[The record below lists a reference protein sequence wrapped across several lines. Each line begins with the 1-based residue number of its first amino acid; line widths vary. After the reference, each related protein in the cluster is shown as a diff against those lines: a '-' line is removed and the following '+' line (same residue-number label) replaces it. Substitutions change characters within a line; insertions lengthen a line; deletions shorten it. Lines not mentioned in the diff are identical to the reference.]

1 VILAKKISRGRNKL
15 NKNQLATSSIQS
27 LVFGELTEQDIVTIR
42 ETIGKDCN
50 ESQFK
55 LFMAIS
61 KNAGANPILN
71 EIYPAVRGGQLTV
84 QFGIDFYVRKAK
96 EADGYQGY
104 DVQLVH
110 ENDAFKM
117 HQEKDDDGRYFIVI
131 DEHSFGFPRG
141 KVIGGYAFAY
151 KEGLKPFSVIME
163 VDEVEHYK
171 RSNIG
176 MQKTMWTNNFNDMFK
191 KHMVRRALKAAFS
204 LNFDDDQGQ
213 QNQPES
219 YDPSRQRVDI
229 TPTTAAIETD
239 QGEINEEDELQKQW
253 DAINEKIKGYGWTK
267 DSLKNFIKEKKN
279 KKAKDLSLPEVVGLS
294 KLIDLQHSKE
304 QQESK
309 EAPAEQQDSTDIED
323 FDQYFNEE

>member
-1 VILAKKISRGRNKL
+1 MLAKTILRERNKL
-15 NKNQLATSSIQS
+15 SKNQLATSSIQS

-219 YDPSRQRVDI
+219 YDPTRQRVDV
-229 TPTTAAIETD
+229 TPADNVIET
-239 QGEINEEDELQKQW
+239 EEGPVSEEEQLMTLWGDISKKQK
-253 DAINEKIKGYGWTK
+253 AYGWTR
-267 DSLKNFIKEKKN
+267 DRLSQFIEEKFKKTGKEIT
-279 KKAKDLSLPEVVGLS
+279 LQEVVGLS
-294 KLIDLQHSKE
+294 KLMDLDHAKE
-304 QQESK
+304 QETK
-309 EAPAEQQDSTDIED
+309 PAAEQEDID
-323 FDQYFNEE
+323 FDQYFEEQE